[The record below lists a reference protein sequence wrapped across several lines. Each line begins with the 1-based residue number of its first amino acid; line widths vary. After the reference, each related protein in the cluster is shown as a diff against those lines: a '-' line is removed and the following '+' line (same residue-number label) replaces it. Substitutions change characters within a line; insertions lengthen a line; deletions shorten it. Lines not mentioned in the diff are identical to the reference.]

1 MIVASNETKQKIL
14 RKHNGTP
21 TPTIGLK
28 SHDII
33 SKRAKTTKSSVK
45 PWAMEADNWPFRAYY
60 PYIFVLVNM
69 MEREICSNWVNYTE
83 QYTRSAFLCHIL
95 SCLTYGSEMWD
106 AEGFFP
112 ETTAELASERSIPIT
127 HSIQKA
133 VISGTQEASSG
144 AFDSQ
149 YL

>member
-1 MIVASNETKQKIL
+1 MIVASDETKQKIL
-14 RKHNGTP
+14 REHNGTP
-21 TPTIGLK
+21 TPTIVGLR
-28 SHDII
+28 

-69 MEREICSNWVNYTE
+69 MEREICSNWVNYTK

-112 ETTAELASERSIPIT
+112 ETTVELAYECSIR
-127 HSIQKA
+127 KA